1 MPLLKY
7 RLHGLRPPPRIIKLA
22 IPGWAG
28 EQQPRADGSHEQP
41 WHCLPYTES
50 ARYGVELIYPFD
62 QEMRVT
68 NFRGRV
74 RLEADWGEPPDDMM
88 WPPFRA
94 FGADYYSYQISLD
107 LEAEKVDF
115 AQFAPLLPK
124 GTELGGFLDEAVKV
138 SQ

>member
-50 ARYGVELIYPFD
+50 ARYGVELILHGHDHVDSTMWIDGPTAAIPAIGVPSASALAPPTLPFPH
-62 QEMRVT
+62 RG
-68 NFRGRV
+68 GRV
-74 RLEADWGEPPDDMM
+74 QKRPTWRP
-88 WPPFRA
+88 
-94 FGADYYSYQISLD
+94 
-107 LEAEKVDF
+107 
-115 AQFAPLLPK
+115 
-124 GTELGGFLDEAVKV
+124 
-138 SQ
+138 